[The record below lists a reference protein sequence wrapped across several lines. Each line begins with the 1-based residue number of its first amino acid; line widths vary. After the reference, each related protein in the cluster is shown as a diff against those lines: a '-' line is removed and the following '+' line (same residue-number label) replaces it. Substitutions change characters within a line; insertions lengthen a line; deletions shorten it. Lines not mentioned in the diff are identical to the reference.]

1 MQGRAD
7 EPLNGTGLMQA
18 KNAREKLISQY
29 PGLSFDAVYSSP
41 LKRAVVTGSV
51 IGNIPEEKVI
61 TDKRLIEADFG
72 KYDLKKYW
80 LLGPRMSLYWAMPE
94 IFPAP
99 SSVETTGEM
108 IQRIR
113 SFLDDLKKTPYDNVL
128 IACHG
133 GIMRVLSG
141 CLEGRPRGYIWRPKP
156 HNCEIRMYE
165 I

>member
-1 MQGRAD
+1 MFAV
-7 EPLNGTGLMQA
+7 PLMMMSPTCAL
-18 KNAREKLISQY
+18 LY
-29 PGLSFDAVYSSP
+29 DAETPVPIPAPVLLVAVIVP
-41 LKRAVVTGSV
+41 LEIMTLPAV
-51 IGNIPEEKVI
+51 PY
-61 TDKRLIEADFG
+61 LPA
-72 KYDLKKYW
+72 
-80 LLGPRMSLYWAMPE
+80 PM
-94 IFPAP
+94 PAP